1 MSQTPQPIVLTGATG
16 FIGRRL
22 LDALLAG
29 GHHVRAISRRKPE
42 QTGLPRHP
50 NLEIMQA
57 DVLNADDLQRVLSKA
72 RAAYY
77 LVHSMEGGVGDEHD
91 FVEKDRQA
99 ATRFGKIAKKQGLS
113 HILYLSGL
121 EPDVQVSEHLSS
133 RLEVERCLQK
143 SGVPVTV
150 LRAGFIIGPQS
161 AGFRMLQ
168 GLTNHLS
175 TLLINP
181 DMHHNTQPAY
191 VDDIINAL
199 VLCLEHP
206 ERTQHQ
212 TFDVGSSE
220 TTTYFEMIR
229 TFCEQKGVNI
239 KFVDVPWVPTDLAS
253 AFIASVSHLPYALI
267 VSLSKGL
274 SVDLLA
280 NNERIY
286 ELFPQ
291 LQRTSPNEAF
301 ARSLEEL
308 AA

>member
-1 MSQTPQPIVLTGATG
+1 MSDARPIVLTGATG

-22 LDALLAG
+22 LDALLSA
-29 GHHVRAISRRKPE
+29 GHHVRAVSRRKPA
-42 QTGLPRHP
+42 QTGLPKHER
-50 NLEIMQA
+50 LEIVQA
-57 DVLNADDLQRVLSKA
+57 DMLDKSQVESVLHGA

-77 LVHSMEGGVGDEHD
+77 LVHSMEGGIDGAQD
-91 FVEKDRQA
+91 FVKKDRQA
-99 ATRFGKIAKKQGLS
+99 ALAFGRAAKRHGVE

-121 EPDVQVSEHLSS
+121 KPDVDVSAHLSS
-133 RLEVERCLQK
+133 RLEVERCLER
-143 SGVPVTV
+143 SGVPLTV

-181 DMHHNTQPAY
+181 DMHHMTQPAY
-191 VDDIINAL
+191 VDDIIDAL
-199 VLCLEHP
+199 VLCMEHP
-206 ERTQHQ
+206 EQSQ
-212 TFDVGSSE
+212 GKTFDVGSVE
-220 TTTYFEMIR
+220 TTSYFEMIR
-229 TFCEQKGVNI
+229 TFCAHKGVKV

-280 NNERIY
+280 KNEQIY

-291 LQRTSPNEAF
+291 LNRTPPSEALKLSVQE
-301 ARSLEEL
+301 AR
-308 AA
+308 A